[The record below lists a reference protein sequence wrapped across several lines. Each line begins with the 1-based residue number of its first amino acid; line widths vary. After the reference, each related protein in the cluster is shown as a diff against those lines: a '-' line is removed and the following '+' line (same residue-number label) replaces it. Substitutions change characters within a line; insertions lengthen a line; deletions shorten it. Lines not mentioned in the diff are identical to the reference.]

1 MEMIMEKPEAVG
13 LLCPTCRVDIVMS
26 ERQGVEID
34 YCPKC
39 RGLWLDR
46 GELDKIVERSVA
58 DAKAAAPSAPASFLP
73 RVEGAQGPWDSRV
86 SRDEAHYEQGHRHL
100 EDSDDRHHDGRHR
113 RESFFER
120 LFD

>member
-13 LLCPTCRVDIVMS
+13 LLCQTCRVDLVMS

-39 RGLWLDR
+39 RGIWLDR
-46 GELDKIVERSVA
+46 GELDKIVEKSVA
-58 DAKAAAPSAPASFLP
+58 EARAAAPAPATFLP
-73 RVEGAQGPWDSRV
+73 RVEGAQAPWDSRM
-86 SRDEAHYEQGHRHL
+86 SHDQAHYERDRRHG
-100 EDSDDRHHDGRHR
+100 EDSDDHHRDGRHGR
-113 RESFFER
+113 GSFFER